1 MTKLDMTVSGTVAL
15 SNSLGFTRNLGKGAL
30 SLAVWLLALLVS
42 NRAVPRSAALL
53 SGIALALL
61 HAAAAADHLVVL
73 ATLLILTSSTGFTA
87 YCWIQPRQGTRIR
100 APQWA
105 VAAKTQPWL
114 PSDLAA
120 LIRY

>member
-61 HAAAAADHLVVL
+61 HAAADHLVVL

-87 YCWIQPRQGTRIR
+87 YCRIQPRQGTRIR